1 MSNSFLAAARI
12 REREVLDND
21 RPPLATVMNIYQ
33 RYIRHFRNAGFPG
46 FVALLPSPVAYGYGR
61 FEFGRRSQA
70 VRDLAYTLGGR
81 GITDAWFH
89 APRGL
94 IHALN
99 RIKHWIFRARMRLM
113 IRANPDYSELMR
125 RANPASH
132 RAAGAA

>member
-1 MSNSFLAAARI
+1 M

-21 RPPLATVMNIYQ
+21 RPPLATVLDVYQ
-33 RYIRHFRNAGFPG
+33 RYNRHFRNAGFDG
-46 FVALLPSPVAYGYGR
+46 FYSLLPSPVAYGYCQ

-70 VRDLAYTLGGR
+70 VRNMAYTLGGR

-99 RIKHWIFRARMRLM
+99 RLRSWLTRSREKLARL
-113 IRANPDYSELMR
+113 
-125 RANPASH
+125 
-132 RAAGAA
+132 